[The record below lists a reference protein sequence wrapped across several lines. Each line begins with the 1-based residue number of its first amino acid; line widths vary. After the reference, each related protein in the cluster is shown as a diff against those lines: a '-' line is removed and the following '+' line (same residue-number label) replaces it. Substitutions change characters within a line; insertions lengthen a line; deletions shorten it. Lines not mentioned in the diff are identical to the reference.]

1 MKDNAMEAF
10 HYAKGVGAATQNL
23 KNAVLAKQLTIL
35 SETLTKSYD
44 GTKNIPFSFLDEQKK
59 RHISLPIEDE
69 KCRLR
74 RMVKRKL

>member
-10 HYAKGVGAATQNL
+10 HYAKGMGATTQNL

-35 SETLTKSYD
+35 SETLTKYD
-44 GTKNIPFSFLDEQKK
+44 GTKNIPFYFLDEQKK

-69 KCRLR
+69 
-74 RMVKRKL
+74 